1 MYLISVANSQCGN
14 CARFSVKLIL
24 PMAIVTV
31 LSRGS
36 FWLKVDF
43 IEYLDFHIV
52 KLDFRPSKLAILNLS
67 VFVRIS
73 VLLKNLSKKKLSEL
87 IPKLQIQ
94 IVWNSVEAGK
104 LNNEPTTRQIGSSQN
119 PAKIFK

>member
-1 MYLISVANSQCGN
+1 MW
-14 CARFSVKLIL
+14 KLCQIFREINF
-24 PMAIVTV
+24 AIVTV
-31 LSRGS
+31 LEAH
-36 FWLKVDF
+36 WPKVDF
-43 IEYLDFHIV
+43 TEYLDFHIV
-52 KLDFRPSKLAILNLS
+52 KLDFRPSKLATLNMS
-67 VFVRIS
+67 VFDRIS

-104 LNNEPTTRQIGSSQN
+104 LNNEPTTRQIGSSEK